1 MNFPK
6 SGKEIQSVATAGHET
21 RPHVVSSYG
30 QNSQVAKKL
39 LNLWM
44 HEQLSLLKYFR
55 NELLLQML
63 WGLFD
68 VRKAVWLGQ
77 LSWSSISTKILPD
90 GGQHEAPLLWWLFVA
105 RTAVRSCG
113 ERGSVLL
120 LALFRDKQ
128 NLASCVLKGTP
139 SF

>member
-21 RPHVVSSYG
+21 RPHVVSTYG

-39 LNLWM
+39 LNVWM

-63 WGLFD
+63 WGLLTLGRLRGWD
-68 VRKAVWLGQ
+68 SCPGAVSHPRSTLMVASMKPHCFGGCLLPGQ
-77 LSWSSISTKILPD
+77 LCGAVGREVRFCSWHFSGKNKTSP
-90 GGQHEAPLLWWLFVA
+90 PV
-105 RTAVRSCG
+105 C
-113 ERGSVLL
+113 
-120 LALFRDKQ
+120 
-128 NLASCVLKGTP
+128 
-139 SF
+139 